1 MPRPRFPKTLFEFQE
16 WFPTERSCMEYL
28 IQCRWPDGFVCPKC
42 SSTRSPW
49 LVETRRMV
57 QCPDCRRQTFLTAY
71 TIMEGTRTPL
81 RIWFYAAFHIATHTP
96 GFSAVQLQREL
107 GIKRY
112 ETAFNILH
120 KLRSA
125 MIRPDRDKIHG
136 LVEVDETYIG
146 GPKSGKRGRGA
157 EGKSIAIGAIEVLG
171 KTERRKRAGRLRLC
185 IIPNV
190 QGRTLIS
197 FVKQNVEPRSNVQTD
212 DWQGYDGLSTAGY
225 RHQIVGNKELLRIHH
240 TFGNLKT
247 WLKGTHHG
255 VSAKHLQAYVNEFV
269 FRHNR
274 RHTPMAAFQTVLG
287 LAVHAQGPTY
297 EQLYAAGKQ
306 GGWVHPKRPLR
317 SLSRTG

>member
-1 MPRPRFPKTLFEFQE
+1 MPRPRFPKTIFEFQE

-57 QCPDCRRQTFLTAY
+57 QCPHCGRQTFLTAS
-71 TIMEGTRTPL
+71 TVMAGTRTPL
-81 RIWFYAAFHIATHTP
+81 RIWFYAAFYVATHTP
-96 GFSAVQLQREL
+96 GFSAVQLKREL

-120 KLRSA
+120 KLRST
-125 MIRPDRDKIHG
+125 MVRPNRDRIHG

-157 EGKSIAIGAIEVLG
+157 EGKSIVIGAIEVLE
-171 KTERRKRAGRLRLC
+171 KTERRKRAGRLRLSV
-185 IIPNV
+185 IPNV
-190 QGRTLIS
+190 QGRTLVS
-197 FVKQNVEPRSNVQTD
+197 FAKQNVEPRSDVQTD
-212 DWQGYDGLSTAGY
+212 DWQGYDGLIAADY
-225 RHQIVGNKELLRIHH
+225 RHQVVGNQQLLQIHH

-274 RHTPMAAFQTVLG
+274 RRTPMAAFQTVLG
-287 LAVHAQGPTY
+287 LAIHAEGPTY
-297 EQLYAAGKQ
+297 EQLYAAGEQ
-306 GGWVHPKRPLR
+306 GGWVHPNQPRR
-317 SLSRTG
+317 TLSRTG